1 MKKVLFTPKAPQP
14 IGPYRQGIRIGQWLY
29 TSGQIPINLKTGKLL
44 EGSISDQTHLV
55 MNHLKEI
62 LKAGNMSFSH
72 VVKSVIYLENM
83 DDFHIVNKIYA
94 QYFENVSPPVR
105 ETVAVKTL
113 PKNAKIEISMI
124 AIKDSK

>member
-14 IGPYRQGIRIGQWLY
+14 IGPYRQGIRIGNTLY
-29 TSGQIPINLKTGKLL
+29 TAGQIPIDTETGELFD
-44 EGSISDQTHLV
+44 GSIADQTHLV
-55 MNHLKEI
+55 MNHLNEI

-72 VVKSVIYLENM
+72 VVKSVIYLETM
-83 DDFHIVNKIYA
+83 DDFQTVNRIYA
-94 QYFENVSPPVR
+94 QYFENTTPPVR

-124 AIKDSK
+124 AIQDA